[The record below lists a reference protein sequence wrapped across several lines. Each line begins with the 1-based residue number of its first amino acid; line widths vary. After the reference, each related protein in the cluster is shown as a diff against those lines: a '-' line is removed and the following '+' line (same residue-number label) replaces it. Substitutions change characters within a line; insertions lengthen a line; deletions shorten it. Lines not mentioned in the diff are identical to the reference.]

1 MMRGPNM
8 SYCAAENT
16 ALAMEQLIDL
26 VKEGGEEYIR
36 DLSRYERTGHID
48 LINLCQAYLELMEQH
63 EQIISIYDRQ

>member
-26 VKEGGEEYIR
+26 VQEGGEEYIR
-36 DLSRYERTGHID
+36 DLSRYEKTGHMD
-48 LINLCQAYLELMEQH
+48 LIHLCQAYLKLMEEHVDSLSQY
-63 EQIISIYDRQ
+63 ETQ

>member
-26 VKEGGEEYIR
+26 VQEGGKNI
-36 DLSRYERTGHID
+36 LGT
-48 LINLCQAYLELMEQH
+48 
-63 EQIISIYDRQ
+63 